1 MLGKEILKILEE
13 AYDKAGTDG
22 KVAILFGTDNIR
34 KQVDNTSVWK
44 RIDKSI
50 NDIYFR
56 ESKYKKM
63 LGLSVPYYLDD
74 YYTSENR
81 ITGIEYRPKRKSIT
95 VFIHTRWKDGTIVGS
110 NRMGFLKIQKL
121 ESDDRGLELFET
133 LKKKKLKLL
142 DDLLN
147 KTLEKLG
154 KIDSDAERIKAAS
167 L

>member
-1 MLGKEILKILEE
+1 MLGEEILKILEE
-13 AYDKAGTDG
+13 AYDMAGTDG
-22 KVAILFGTDNIR
+22 KVEILFGADNAHKKVDNI
-34 KQVDNTSVWK
+34 SVWK

-56 ESKYKKM
+56 ESRYKKM

-74 YYTSENR
+74 YYVSENKV
-81 ITGIEYRPKRKSIT
+81 TGIGYRPKRKSIT
-95 VFIHTRWKDGTIVGS
+95 VFIHTKWKAGSSTGS

-121 ESDDRGLELFET
+121 ECDDGGSKVFEE

-154 KIDSDAERIKAAS
+154 KIDSDAERIKATS

>member
-13 AYDKAGTDG
+13 AYDMAGTDG
-22 KVAILFGTDNIR
+22 KVKILFGADNIH
-34 KQVDNTSVWK
+34 KKVDNVSVWK

-74 YYTSENR
+74 YYVSENK

-95 VFIHTRWKDGTIVGS
+95 VFIHTKWKAGASGS
-110 NRMGFLKIQKL
+110 NRMGLLKIQKL
-121 ESDDRGLELFET
+121 ESDDGGPELFGT

-154 KIDSDAERIKAAS
+154 KIDSDAERIKATS

>member
-1 MLGKEILKILEE
+1 MLGKEILDLLEK
-13 AYDKAGTDG
+13 AYNKAGTDG
-22 KVAILFGTDNIR
+22 KVAILFGTDN
-34 KQVDNTSVWK
+34 KQVNNASVWK

-74 YYTSENR
+74 YYISENR

-95 VFIHTRWKDGTIVGS
+95 VFIHTRWKNGTIIGS

-121 ESDDRGLELFET
+121 ESDDGGLELFET